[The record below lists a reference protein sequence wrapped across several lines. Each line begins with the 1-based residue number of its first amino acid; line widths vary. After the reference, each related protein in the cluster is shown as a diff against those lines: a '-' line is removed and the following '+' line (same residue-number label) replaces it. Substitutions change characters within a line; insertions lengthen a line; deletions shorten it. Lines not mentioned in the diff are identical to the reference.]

1 MNAPF
6 QSLFPEPLSIQS
18 HSVQFL
24 RALWEKTQ
32 AGGAHSFE
40 TAMMES
46 TFPEQKVNASF
57 LKRVIF
63 SQDSRRV
70 CFFLV
75 VQCFL
80 FFPFL
85 SFVIIRRLTCH
96 AIAGS
101 GPSDICGMR
110 FSQGHACLLRW
121 PTFCLY
127 SVSVSNKSTFY
138 LKKKNPPK
146 TRIITYYFSCDLC
159 CC

>member
-1 MNAPF
+1 MLCSHQTILLGREITCHVPLMNAPF

-101 GPSDICGMR
+101 GPSDISR
-110 FSQGHACLLRW
+110 QSTCLLRLPDW
-121 PTFCLY
+121 HNTAHSEPHRDGKHFTDRQL
-127 SVSVSNKSTFY
+127 
-138 LKKKNPPK
+138 
-146 TRIITYYFSCDLC
+146 
-159 CC
+159 